1 MTRKKMM
8 MNQKSKGTSI
18 LVRDGENINQA
29 LRRFKRKMEE
39 AGTLDVLR
47 EKEFYEKPTT
57 KRKRKAGAAKAR
69 WNKKLR
75 DQQLPPKLY

>member
-8 MNQKSKGTSI
+8 MNQKSRGTSI